1 MEEIMLREVRIQ
13 GISIDPVTHTPI
25 VLLKDKESQ
34 EVIPIWIGLL
44 EASSIATQLENVKL
58 ARPMTHDLMKNILDH
73 LDVRVSRVEVNDLR
87 NNTFYAI
94 IHLHWNGIDLAI
106 DARPSDAIAIALRTK
121 SPIYV
126 HQQVIEKSRKV
137 DLAQPEG
144 EGMPDEKQWE
154 EILEGLSPEDFGDY
168 KM

>member
-1 MEEIMLREVRIQ
+1 MLKEVRVS
-13 GISIDPVTHTPI
+13 GLSIDPITHTPI
-25 VLLKDKESQ
+25 VLLKDKENQ

-44 EASSIATQLENVKL
+44 EASSIATQLENIKL

-73 LDVRVSRVEVNDLR
+73 LDVVVSRVEVNDLR

-94 IHLHWNGIDLAI
+94 IYLSWNGVDLTM

-121 SPIYV
+121 SPIFV
-126 HQQVIEKSRKV
+126 HEQVIEKSRKI
-137 DLAQPEG
+137 DLAQREEG
-144 EGMPDEKQWE
+144 AEASDEKLE
-154 EILEGLSPEDFGDY
+154 DILKDLAPEDFGKY

>member
-1 MEEIMLREVRIQ
+1 MLKEVRVS
-13 GISIDPVTHTPI
+13 GLSIDPITHTPI

-44 EASSIATQLENVKL
+44 EASSIATQLENIKL
-58 ARPMTHDLMKNILDH
+58 ARPMTHDLMKSILDQ
-73 LDVRVSRVEVNDLR
+73 LDVVVSRVEVSDLR

-94 IHLHWNGIDLAI
+94 IHMNWNEMDLAI
-106 DARPSDAIAIALRTK
+106 DARPSDAIALALRTK
-121 SPIYV
+121 SPIFV

-137 DLAQPEG
+137 DLAHREEG
-144 EGMPDEKQWE
+144 EGISDEKLE
-154 EILEGLSPEDFGDY
+154 DILKDLSPEDFGKF

>member
-1 MEEIMLREVRIQ
+1 MLKEVRVS
-13 GISIDPVTHTPI
+13 GLSIDPITHTPI

-44 EASSIATQLENVKL
+44 EASSIATQLENIKL
-58 ARPMTHDLMKNILDH
+58 ARPMTHDLMKSILDQ
-73 LDVRVSRVEVNDLR
+73 LDVVVSRVEVSDLR

-94 IHLHWNGIDLAI
+94 IHMNWNEMDLAI
-106 DARPSDAIAIALRTK
+106 DARPSDAIALALRTK
-121 SPIYV
+121 SPIFV

-137 DLAQPEG
+137 DLAHREEG
-144 EGMPDEKQWE
+144 EGITDEKLE
-154 EILEGLSPEDFGDY
+154 DILKDLSPEDFGKY

>member
-1 MEEIMLREVRIQ
+1 MLREVKIS
-13 GISIDPVTHTPI
+13 GLSIDPVTHTPI

-73 LDVRVSRVEVNDLR
+73 LDVVVSRVEVNDLR

-94 IHLHWNGIDLAI
+94 IHLDCSGVDLAM

-121 SPIYV
+121 SPIFV

-137 DLAQPEG
+137 DLAQREEG
-144 EGMPDEKQWE
+144 AEVSDEKLE
-154 EILEGLSPEDFGDY
+154 EILKDLSPEDFGKY

>member
-1 MEEIMLREVRIQ
+1 MLREVRVS
-13 GISIDPVTHTPI
+13 GLSIDPITHTPI
-25 VLLKDKESQ
+25 VLLKEKGGHEI
-34 EVIPIWIGLL
+34 IPIWIGLL
-44 EASSIATQLENVKL
+44 EASSIATQLENIKL

-73 LDVRVSRVEVNDLR
+73 LNCVISKVEVNDLR

-94 IHLHWNGIDLAI
+94 IHLNWDGIDLAI

-121 SPIYV
+121 SPIFV

-144 EGMPDEKQWE
+144 EGKLDEKKWE
-154 EILEGLSPEDFGDY
+154 EILEDLSPDDFGKY

>member
-1 MEEIMLREVRIQ
+1 MLREVRVS
-13 GISIDPVTHTPI
+13 GLSIDPITHTPI
-25 VLLKDKESQ
+25 VLLKDKKSQ

-44 EASSIATQLENVKL
+44 EASSIATQLEDVKL
-58 ARPMTHDLMKNILDH
+58 ARPMTHDLMKNILEH
-73 LDVRVSRVEVNDLR
+73 LDVVVSRVEVNDLR

-94 IHLHWNGIDLAI
+94 IHLDCNGVELAM

-121 SPIYV
+121 SPIFV

-137 DLAQPEG
+137 DLTRREEG
-144 EGMPDEKQWE
+144 AEVSDEKLE
-154 EILEGLSPEDFGDY
+154 DILKDLSPEDFGKY

>member
-1 MEEIMLREVRIQ
+1 MLKEVRVS
-13 GISIDPVTHTPI
+13 GLSIDPITHTPI
-25 VLLKDKESQ
+25 VLLKDKENQ

-44 EASSIATQLENVKL
+44 EASSIATQLENIKL

-73 LDVRVSRVEVNDLR
+73 LDVVVSRVEVNDLR

-94 IHLHWNGIDLAI
+94 IHLSWNGVDLTM

-121 SPIYV
+121 SPIFV

-137 DLAQPEG
+137 DLSQREEG
-144 EGMPDEKQWE
+144 AEASDEKLE
-154 EILEGLSPEDFGDY
+154 EILKDLAPEDFGKY